1 MIYLTLLMVTVFSV
15 TQSAYGTQI
24 DLKTRVAQQVER
36 IKLISGH
43 SQFGYGELPE
53 PFPPDDSAPVPQL
66 IKYGMD
72 VIPDLVPY
80 LADKSL
86 TQACRRHSGGWCER
100 ARVNEYIIL
109 VINRI
114 TEHNFYLPPE
124 LSDAARTLGATV
136 DPAMAKSIEELQ
148 GQINAWWR
156 KNRTRTL
163 LDRKIDDVND
173 PIHENRFSAYE
184 WLGRTKAETG
194 RLPLERRI
202 DNLLTGEVNTLKQ
215 SEMAACAESVAKIGS
230 VQSADMVRKVCD
242 HLTYWVGM
250 TFRPIG
256 EGRAGLGSMQLSD
269 LFKAHHALSSLG
281 FNGEAQSRLQDIE
294 MSAEMFVR
302 GRAGQGAPRDCSSVR
317 TYVLDTSVLLSDP
330 WAARDLPSTK
340 SWSPWWSSANWKA
353 NGTITSSAGSPG
365 RHCGCSTIFGSSMGG
380 WISRFPLGRRAAR
393 YRSS

>member
-1 MIYLTLLMVTVFSV
+1 MIYLSLVMVTVFSA
-15 TQSAYGTQI
+15 TQTAYGTQI

-43 SQFGYGELPE
+43 SEFGSGELPE

-80 LADKSL
+80 LADKSFTKAYRFHSSGW
-86 TQACRRHSGGWCER
+86 TQR

-114 TEHNFYLPPE
+114 TELNFYLPPE
-124 LSDAARTLGATV
+124 QSDAARTLGVSV
-136 DPAMAKSIEELQ
+136 DPAMPKDIGELQ

-173 PIHENRFSAYE
+173 PIHENRFAAYE
-184 WLGRTKAETG
+184 WLGRTKAEAG

-202 DNLLTGEVNTLKQ
+202 DSLLTGEVNTLKQ
-215 SEMAACAESVAKIGS
+215 SEMAACAESLAKIGS
-230 VQSADMVRKVCD
+230 VQSADIVRKVCD
-242 HLTYWVGM
+242 HLSYWVYM
-250 TFRPIG
+250 SYRPVG
-256 EGRAGLGSMQLSD
+256 EGRAGRGSMQLYD

-281 FNGEAQSRLQDIE
+281 FKEEALSRLQELELKYYEQMD
-294 MSAEMFVR
+294 
-302 GRAGQGAPRDCSSVR
+302 
-317 TYVLDTSVLLSDP
+317 
-330 WAARDLPSTK
+330 PSTQQEFLRNLEN
-340 SWSPWWSSANWKA
+340 ARNW
-353 NGTITSSAGSPG
+353 
-365 RHCGCSTIFGSSMGG
+365 
-380 WISRFPLGRRAAR
+380 
-393 YRSS
+393 

>member
-1 MIYLTLLMVTVFSV
+1 MIYLTLLMVTVFSA
-15 TQSAYGTQI
+15 TQTADGTQI

-36 IKLISGH
+36 IKLISGD
-43 SQFGYGELPE
+43 SEFGYGELPGL
-53 PFPPDDSAPVPQL
+53 FPPDDSAPVPQL

-86 TQACRRHSGGWCER
+86 TQACRRHSGGWTER
-100 ARVNEYIIL
+100 ARVNGYIIL

-124 LSDAARTLGATV
+124 LSDAARIVGATV
-136 DPAMAKSIEELQ
+136 DPAMPKDIEELQ

-184 WLGRTKAETG
+184 WLGRTKAEAG

-202 DNLLTGEVNTLKQ
+202 DSLLAGEVNTLKQ
-215 SEMAACAESVAKIGS
+215 SEMAACAESLGRIGS
-230 VQSADMVRKVCD
+230 IQSADIVRKVCD
-242 HLTYWVGM
+242 HLAYWVGM
-250 TFRPIG
+250 SFRPVS

-269 LFKAHHALSSLG
+269 LFKAHHALSYLG
-281 FNGEAQSRLQDIE
+281 FKDEALSRLQELESKYYERMDQSTQQE
-294 MSAEMFVR
+294 FHRNLEN
-302 GRAGQGAPRDCSSVR
+302 
-317 TYVLDTSVLLSDP
+317 
-330 WAARDLPSTK
+330 ARK
-340 SWSPWWSSANWKA
+340 W
-353 NGTITSSAGSPG
+353 
-365 RHCGCSTIFGSSMGG
+365 
-380 WISRFPLGRRAAR
+380 
-393 YRSS
+393 